1 MLPQIVDSLHGVFS
15 CPQVRIMVALPLIRS
30 VPCFCITFTELS
42 FTASD
47 MGETWE
53 DDAETES
60 FMDASEDSEEEQ
72 QRIQDSSQD
81 SGIQVC
87 APRSF
92 EMTR

>member
-1 MLPQIVDSLHGVFS
+1 
-15 CPQVRIMVALPLIRS
+15 
-30 VPCFCITFTELS
+30 
-42 FTASD
+42 